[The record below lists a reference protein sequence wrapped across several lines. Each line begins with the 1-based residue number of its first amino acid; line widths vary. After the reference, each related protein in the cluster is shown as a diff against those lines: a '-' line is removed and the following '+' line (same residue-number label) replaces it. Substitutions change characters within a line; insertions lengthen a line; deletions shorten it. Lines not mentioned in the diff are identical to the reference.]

1 MSTSMNGKVV
11 LITGAT
17 AGIGLVTARELARQG
32 ATVVGVARN
41 AQKAAQVAEQI
52 RADTGANVHFLLA
65 DLSSLAQVRRL
76 ADEFKRRYSRLDVL
90 VNNAGA
96 VNMARQETVDGYEL
110 TFALNH
116 LSYFLLTSLLL
127 DLLKASAPSRIVNV
141 SSNAAQGGRIN
152 FDDIE
157 GRRGYSGFGAYSQ
170 SKLANILFTF
180 ELARRL
186 QGTGVTVNAL
196 HPGFV
201 ATNFGHNNGGFMTR
215 GIQLIQRFAAI
226 KPDQG
231 AATQIYLASSPEVEG
246 VSGRYFVK
254 SKPAKAP
261 KAAYDEAAAHR
272 LWELS
277 ERMVGQ
283 PNPLAPFP
291 TREGGEVVAR

>member
-1 MSTSMNGKVV
+1 MSNSMHGKVV

-17 AGIGLVTARELARQG
+17 AGIGLVTARELARLG

-41 AQKAAQVAEQI
+41 PQKAAQVAEQI
-52 RADTGANVHFLLA
+52 RADTGATVHFLIA
-65 DLSSLAQVRRL
+65 DLSSLAEVRRL
-76 ADEFKRRYSRLDVL
+76 ADEFKRQYSRLDVL

-96 VNMARQETVDGYEL
+96 VNMTRQETVDGYEL

-116 LSYFLLTSLLL
+116 LSYFLLTTLLL
-127 DLLKASAPSRIVNV
+127 DLLKASAPSRIINV
-141 SSNAAQGGRIN
+141 SSNAARGGRIN
-152 FDDIE
+152 FDDLE

-201 ATNFGHNNGGFMTR
+201 ATNFGHNNGGLMTT
-215 GIQLIQRFAAI
+215 GIRLVQRFAAL

-246 VSGRYFVK
+246 VTGQYFTK
-254 SKPAKAP
+254 SRPAKAP
-261 KAAYDEAAAHR
+261 AAAYDEADARR
-272 LWELS
+272 LWEVS
-277 ERMVGQ
+277 ERMTAERTSA
-283 PNPLAPFP
+283 APAP
-291 TREGGEVVAR
+291 TR